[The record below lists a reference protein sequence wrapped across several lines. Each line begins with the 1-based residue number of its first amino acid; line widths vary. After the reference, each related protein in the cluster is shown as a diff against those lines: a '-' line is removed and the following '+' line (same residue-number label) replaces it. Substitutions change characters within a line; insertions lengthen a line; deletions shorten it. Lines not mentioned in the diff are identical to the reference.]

1 MKMISQLKNHLSPSR
16 KTLIGLVQLC
26 STADPQSNYDKY
38 ISQCAKQGA
47 DLVCLPENNFAFMGE
62 QVAQSVSDEAG
73 WLWKYRQLAK
83 SHKVWRGSKKR

>member
-26 STADPQSNYDKY
+26 STADPQSNYDKLNEF

-47 DLVCLPENNFAFMGE
+47 DLVCLPENFAFMGGTPE
-62 QVAQSVSDEAG
+62 QVAQI
-73 WLWKYRQLAK
+73 K
-83 SHKVWRGSKKR
+83 